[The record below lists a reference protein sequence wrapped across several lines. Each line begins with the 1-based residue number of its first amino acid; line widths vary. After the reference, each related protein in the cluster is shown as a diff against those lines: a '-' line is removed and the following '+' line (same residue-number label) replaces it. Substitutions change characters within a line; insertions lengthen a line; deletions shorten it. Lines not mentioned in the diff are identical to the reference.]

1 MTNPFT
7 GIIFM
12 QFLWK
17 DLTILEFLALIYKF
31 KKKLVKF
38 HINTCTQVMTY
49 TRFGWIRIQIV
60 KKKNLHVHLGK
71 MTTSENCNFVSMH
84 AIYNFIYL
92 GLNIV
97 YKSFMIFSV
106 VFGVLFKFISRNVLF
121 LYNYCF
127 FIFFLI
133 FLLLLLY

>member
-17 DLTILEFLALIYKF
+17 DLTTLEFLALIYKF

-60 KKKNLHVHLGK
+60 KKKKKKTPCPFGK
-71 MTTSENCNFVSMH
+71 NDNFRK
-84 AIYNFIYL
+84 L
-92 GLNIV
+92 
-97 YKSFMIFSV
+97 
-106 VFGVLFKFISRNVLF
+106 
-121 LYNYCF
+121 
-127 FIFFLI
+127 
-133 FLLLLLY
+133 

>member
-38 HINTCTQVMTY
+38 HINTCIQVMTY
-49 TRFGWIRIQIV
+49 TGFGWIRIQIV
-60 KKKNLHVHLGK
+60 KKKKKKKKN
-71 MTTSENCNFVSMH
+71 SML
-84 AIYNFIYL
+84 IWEKKQLQKI
-92 GLNIV
+92 
-97 YKSFMIFSV
+97 
-106 VFGVLFKFISRNVLF
+106 
-121 LYNYCF
+121 
-127 FIFFLI
+127 LI
-133 FLLLLLY
+133 FYPGMQYIISYIWA